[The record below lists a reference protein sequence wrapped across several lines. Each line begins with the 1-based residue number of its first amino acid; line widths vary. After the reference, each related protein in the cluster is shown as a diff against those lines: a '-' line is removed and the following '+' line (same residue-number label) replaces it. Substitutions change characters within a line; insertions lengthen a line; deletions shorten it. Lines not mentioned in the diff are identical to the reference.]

1 MNVVNY
7 TFPRMVLIVVFYPFT
22 QLFEK
27 LNFFPKMILLQKRVN
42 LILDYNKMF

>member
-7 TFPRMVLIVVFYPFT
+7 TFPRTVLIVVFYPFT

-27 LNFFPKMILLQKRVN
+27 LNFPKMILLQRE
-42 LILDYNKMF
+42 